1 MTKSQ
6 AKILP
11 IVWKRNGGK
20 DLTLN
25 VQFKDALIRGGLTI
39 LIPIVAL
46 LINVHLVIY
55 TAPIVVYLFA
65 TSLTRY
71 CVVKYLWQYYILNNR
86 TLVTKPYGMDPNYPD
101 ETK

>member
-1 MTKSQ
+1 M
-6 AKILP
+6 KIIQPELP
-11 IVWKRNGGK
+11 PVVWKRNGGK

-25 VQFKDALIRGGLTI
+25 VKFKDALIRGGLTI

-46 LINVHLVIY
+46 IINVHLVIY

-71 CVVKYLWQYYILNNR
+71 CVVKHLWQYYILKHR
-86 TLVTKPYGMDPNYPD
+86 IPVTKPYGMDSDYPD
-101 ETK
+101 ETQ